1 MVTVTD
7 NVITATVTTNKGMT
21 MKLTCTKS
29 GLGIEAGSQYPVLSE
44 NKLAWVIVIGQMEK
58 KVTKSTGLFAGAPK
72 NGPSFELVTVTEK
85 QQELSFDEALL
96 AGGGDNDT
104 LPIVTAPIPVRRR
117 GRPVTGKALSPA
129 EKQARYRARQAE
141 KTVTVTFNRAH
152 LATLKTLLANAPES
166 LGLPADELDSLAK
179 AVFDAALK

>member
-7 NVITATVTTNKGMT
+7 NLITVTVTQNKGMN

-29 GLGIEAGSQYPVLSE
+29 GLGIEAGKQYPVLSE

-72 NGPSFELVTVTEK
+72 NGPSFELVTVTET
-85 QQELSFDEALL
+85 QLDL
-96 AGGGDNDT
+96 
-104 LPIVTAPIPVRRR
+104 IPQKRGR
-117 GRPVTGKALSPA
+117 GRPATGKALTPA

-141 KTVTVTFNRAH
+141 KVVTVTFNRSD
-152 LATLKTLLANAPES
+152 LADLKTLLANAPES
-166 LGLPADELDSLAK
+166 LGLSAESIDRLAK
-179 AVFDAALK
+179 AVFDAALA